1 MSLLSLFII
10 SILLL
15 ILFIYVLVRYVLN
28 ERQVYKIKYTLYACS
43 VMCAAIILQP
53 LFFIRARN
61 ASNIRLAALA
71 LNPVLRLFGLKYRV
85 ENAEVLDNDGPC
97 VIVANHQSS
106 LDFIGMMNIWPEHVR
121 YCTILAKRE
130 LIWAGPF
137 GSSSWLAGVEFVD
150 RKNRHRSSETMRHIL
165 RKITHKSLRLW
176 IFPEGRSIFIII
188 QLIRSFFLL
197 SKQAHEI

>member
-1 MSLLSLFII
+1 MS
-10 SILLL
+10 
-15 ILFIYVLVRYVLN
+15 
-28 ERQVYKIKYTLYACS
+28 
-43 VMCAAIILQP
+43 AAIILQP

-85 ENAEVLDNDGPC
+85 ENGEVLGKDDPC

-130 LIWAGPF
+130 LIWAGPS

-165 RKITHKSLRLW
+165 RKITNKSLRLW
-176 IFPEGRSIFIII
+176 MFPEGRSIFIII
-188 QLIRSFFLL
+188 QLIHSSLL